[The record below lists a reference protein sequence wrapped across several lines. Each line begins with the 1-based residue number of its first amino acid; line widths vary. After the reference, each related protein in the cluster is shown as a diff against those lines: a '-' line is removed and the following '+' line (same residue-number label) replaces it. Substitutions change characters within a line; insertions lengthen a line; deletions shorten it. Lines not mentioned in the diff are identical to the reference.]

1 MAKLFESEFHKG
13 VMVAVVDSLD
23 YQYQV
28 LAPLFSEYG
37 YGFVAPDQKLIFI
50 DGTYQDII
58 QKIVEAHEV
67 SHIIM
72 GHTGIKGPNDEV
84 EADGLAIILLRKYGY
99 HDASNRLIRE
109 FKSRHGYSFYHFVSL
124 KKQNPLYEKIK

>member
-37 YGFVAPDQKLIFI
+37 YWMA
-50 DGTYQDII
+50 
-58 QKIVEAHEV
+58 
-67 SHIIM
+67 
-72 GHTGIKGPNDEV
+72 
-84 EADGLAIILLRKYGY
+84 
-99 HDASNRLIRE
+99 
-109 FKSRHGYSFYHFVSL
+109 YSS
-124 KKQNPLYEKIK
+124 